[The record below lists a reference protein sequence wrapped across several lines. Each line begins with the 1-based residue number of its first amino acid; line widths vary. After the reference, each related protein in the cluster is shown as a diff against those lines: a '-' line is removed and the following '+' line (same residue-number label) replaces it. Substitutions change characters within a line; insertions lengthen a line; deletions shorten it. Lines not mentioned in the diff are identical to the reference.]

1 MDLLAVLRTDPGCDW
16 ERELVWRMAQAR
28 PEDTVRGLFFNGTLG
43 AVRRLGDAEAV
54 QCCLLAADEERFVDL
69 FQYPVRSLLRMLYFA
84 AGSLGPALGGV
95 ESVLRDL
102 GRHIITTYLA
112 SPVGRATAVLVHGRP
127 RRMLESAPDIYRQML
142 GFGEVSVTFTGPRQG
157 LVALRGD
164 FLPAACHEGALEHLL
179 HAMGGQG
186 VKVER
191 QWVKGLDGEYAFSWE

>member
-1 MDLLAVLRTDPGCDW
+1 MELLAVSRTDPACEW

-28 PEDTVRGLFFNGTLG
+28 PEDTVRGVFFNGTLG
-43 AVRRLGDAEAV
+43 AVRRMGDAEAV
-54 QCCLLAADEERFVDL
+54 QCCLLAADEERFVDF

-95 ESVLRDL
+95 EAVLRDL

-142 GFGEVSVTFTGPRQG
+142 GFGEVSVTFTGPSRG
-157 LVALRGD
+157 LVVLRGD
-164 FLPAACHEGALEHLL
+164 YLPAACHEGALEHLL
-179 HAMGGQG
+179 HAMGGRG

-191 QWVKGLDGEYAFSWE
+191 QWVKGLDGQYAFSWE

>member
-1 MDLLAVLRTDPGCDW
+1 MELLAVTRTDPACDW
-16 ERELVWRMAQAR
+16 ERELVWRMSQAR
-28 PEDTVRGLFFNGTLG
+28 PEDTVRGVFFNGTLG

-54 QCCLLAADEERFVDL
+54 QCCLLAADEEGFVDF

-84 AGSLGPALGGV
+84 AGTLGPVLGGV
-95 ESVLRDL
+95 EAVLRDL
-102 GRHIITTYLA
+102 GRQIITTYLA

-142 GFGEVSVTFTGPRQG
+142 GFGEVSVTFTGPSQG
-157 LVALRGD
+157 RLMLRGD
-164 FLPAACHEGALEHLL
+164 YLPAACHEGALEHLL
-179 HAMGGQG
+179 HAMGGRG